1 MKSPTS
7 HFPAIHLELPTW
19 VADYL
24 SKASEQT
31 RTPEQRMAFVVSL
44 ARMNIQHG
52 SGGPFAAAVFRLD
65 THALVVPG
73 VNLVVPSRCSVA
85 HAEIMALML
94 AEQIVGSHDLGVTE
108 SPGYELVTSCEPC
121 AMCLGAI
128 VWSGVRQ
135 VVCGARESDASDI
148 GFDEGPKPAQWT
160 TTLRQRGIT
169 IIQDIQR
176 GEARQVLQDY
186 ARGNGVMYNGRQGVS
201 QPPWTQ

>member
-1 MKSPTS
+1 MKSHTA
-7 HFPAIHLELPTW
+7 HFPAVRLELPNW

-31 RTPEQRMAFVVSL
+31 ETPEQRMALVVSL

-85 HAEIMALML
+85 HAEMMALML
-94 AEQIVGSHDLGVTE
+94 AEQIVGSHDLGATE

-128 VWSGVRQ
+128 VWSGIRQ
-135 VVCGARESDASDI
+135 LVCGARETDATEI
-148 GFDEGPKPAQWT
+148 GFDEGPKPLQWVS
-160 TTLRQRGIT
+160 TLQERGIT
-169 IIQDIQR
+169 ILQDIQR

-186 ARGNGVMYNGRQGVS
+186 AKQDGMIYNGRQG
-201 QPPWTQ
+201 TLK

>member
-1 MKSPTS
+1 MIYLFMKSPGST
-7 HFPAIHLELPTW
+7 FPAIHLELPPW

-31 RTPEQRMAFVVSL
+31 GSPEQRMAFVVSL

-85 HAEIMALML
+85 HAEMMALML
-94 AEQIVGSHDLGVTE
+94 AEQIVGSHDLGATE

-128 VWSGVRQ
+128 VWSGIRQ
-135 VVCGARESDASDI
+135 IVCGARETDASAI
-148 GFDEGPKPAQWT
+148 GFDEGPKPPEWT
-160 TTLRQRGIT
+160 TTLQQRGIT

-176 GEARQVLQDY
+176 GEAQQVLQDY
-186 ARGNGVMYNGRQGVS
+186 ARGNGVIYNGRQGIS
-201 QPPWTQ
+201 R